1 MTWLQKACIGLVIAC
16 LSVAGCSSTPEGGP
30 SLGLD
35 ELGSIVVTG
44 INDVEC
50 IAKVS
55 IKISSLENPIE
66 FPAPQQAGIA
76 VNVAVENGQV
86 KIPVG
91 PTATGPV
98 TVDEI
103 VVEIPQGC
111 AAVAGAF
118 EYLGSSFELRPGENR
133 EISWDDFE
141 EE

>member
-1 MTWLQKACIGLVIAC
+1 MTRLQKACIGLVVAC

-35 ELGSIVVTG
+35 DLGNIVVTG
-44 INDVEC
+44 INQAEC
-50 IAKVS
+50 IAKVR

-66 FPAPQQAGIA
+66 FPAPQQAGLA
-76 VNVAVENGQV
+76 VNIAVENGQV
-86 KIPVG
+86 KIPVA
-91 PTATGPV
+91 PTAAGPV

-133 EISWDDFE
+133 EVSWDDFE

>member
-30 SLGLD
+30 SIGLD
-35 ELGSIVVTG
+35 DLGNIVVTG
-44 INDVEC
+44 INQAEC
-50 IAKVS
+50 IAKVR

-66 FPAPQQAGIA
+66 FPAPQQAGLA

-86 KIPVG
+86 KIPVA
-91 PTATGPV
+91 PTANGPV
-98 TVDEI
+98 TIDEI
-103 VVEIPQGC
+103 VVEIPPGC
-111 AAVAGAF
+111 APVAGAF